1 MAACLYLDESK
12 VGLVAVGTLV
22 GSSSHQPYSAL
33 LDFLN
38 KSHTLVRVAQR
49 TRHVHDTRQPGEQY
63 SSLAGDSGDL
73 FWDPL
78 MVP

>member
-38 KSHTLVRVAQR
+38 KSHTLEWLRGQGMSM
-49 TRHVHDTRQPGEQY
+49 TPDSQE
-63 SSLAGDSGDL
+63 SSIQVWQVTVVTVSGIH
-73 FWDPL
+73 
-78 MVP
+78 